1 MMMMLMYQWTYHQP
15 SEKSKMFVREKVGGV
30 ALTAHNDVSIHD
42 ASRTA
47 HSHTHTHLPIL
58 VRWTER
64 TRHSSLVV
72 YQSNRYIRRFFHPS
86 GVCMLCLFS
95 CMDASSDRY
104 QQEYRYEWVTTTA
117 IVTVAAITYNP

>member
-42 ASRTA
+42 TSRTT

-72 YQSNRYIRRFFHPS
+72 YQFS
-86 GVCMLCLFS
+86 GVCMLFVFLHGCFVGPVPTRVPVR
-95 CMDASSDRY
+95 MGYHNRDRDC
-104 QQEYRYEWVTTTA
+104 RSH
-117 IVTVAAITYNP
+117 NL